1 MALRIGQG
9 WDTHQLVEGF
19 PLIIGGEKIPYA
31 RGSKGH
37 SDGDV
42 IFHALVDALLGA
54 AALGDIGHHFPSSD
68 EQWKNAD
75 SSLFL
80 KHVQKLITEKSL
92 SVVNVDCTVILQ
104 EPHISAHVPRMR
116 RNVASFLGLDLD
128 QVSIK
133 ATTTDHLGFMGRGE
147 GISATAIVLLNE
159 ADQK

>member
-1 MALRIGQG
+1 
-9 WDTHQLVEGF
+9 
-19 PLIIGGEKIPYA
+19 
-31 RGSKGH
+31 
-37 SDGDV
+37 
-42 IFHALVDALLGA
+42 LGA

-68 EQWKNAD
+68 EQWKNVD

-80 KHVQKLITEKSL
+80 KHARKLITEKSL

-104 EPHISAHVPRMR
+104 EPHISTHVPRMR
-116 RNVASFLGLDLD
+116 KNVASFLGLDLD

-159 ADQK
+159 TDQK